1 MTERR
6 SEDGNNTPNGH
17 LISNLIKQVE
27 QVQIFPETG
36 VSGGCGRKKDRVL
49 AHHIR
54 EKRHRTSTS
63 NIPRRL
69 PLMTAAEPSAAQPD
83 GIAGWVDY
91 ASGVLEAAGPAL
103 LFGLRLWASVCL
115 ALYVA
120 FWLELDTPSWA
131 GATAAIVCQP
141 HLGASLRKGWYRLIG
156 TVVGAVAIV
165 VMTACFPQDRAAFFV
180 ALALWGAA
188 CALVATLLRNFASY
202 AAALAGY
209 TAAIIASDQLGSVG
223 GLNGNAFLLAVYRS
237 SEICI
242 GIVCAGIVLA
252 ATDLGGAR
260 RRLATLFA
268 AISDEIS
275 RRFTGTLAN
284 AGAGFEES
292 QTVRRELVRR
302 VIALDPVIDEALG
315 ESSQLR
321 YHSPVLQ
328 IAIDGLMSAMA
339 GWRTAAV
346 LLAQSPDERAR
357 QESAAVLARV
367 PEELRLE
374 PEQSEPARWV
384 ADPTHLLQVCD
395 AAVRRL
401 VALPARAPSLRLLA
415 DQTAEVLA
423 GISHALNGLALLV
436 ADPAHPVPR
445 GRGSRRLRVPDWLPP
460 LVNAGR
466 TFVVIGVAELFW
478 VVTAWPGGANA
489 ITFAAIIVILFA
501 PRADQAY
508 ATGIGFMI
516 GSILSVVIV
525 ATLLFAA
532 LPNVETFAT
541 FSLII
546 GLVLVPVGTVFA
558 LQWQPAIFTGMITV
572 FVPLLAPANP
582 MSYDPQQYY
591 NAALAIVPGV
601 GAAVLSFRLL
611 PPLSPAYRTRRLMA
625 LTLRDL
631 RRLATGRLPRTPEDW
646 EGRMYGR
653 FAALPDQAQPLQRSQ
668 LMATF
673 SVGSEIIQL
682 RHIASRLE
690 LETALGNALEALA
703 QGQSAIAVERLAS
716 VDQVLASRPAAPA
729 VLRARGLI
737 LAISASLTQHAV
749 CFDAGAPG

>member
-1 MTERR
+1 MTE
-6 SEDGNNTPNGH
+6 
-17 LISNLIKQVE
+17 
-27 QVQIFPETG
+27 
-36 VSGGCGRKKDRVL
+36 
-49 AHHIR
+49 
-54 EKRHRTSTS
+54 
-63 NIPRRL
+63 
-69 PLMTAAEPSAAQPD
+69 AEPSAAQPD
-83 GIAGWVDY
+83 GIARWVDY
-91 ASGVLEAAGPAL
+91 ASGALQAARPAL
-103 LFGLRLWASVCL
+103 LFGLRLWASCCL

-120 FWLELDTPSWA
+120 FWLELDTPSWTA
-131 GATAAIVCQP
+131 TTAAIACQP

-209 TAAIIASDQLGSVG
+209 TAAIIASDQLGAVG
-223 GLNGNAFLLAVYRS
+223 GLNGNAFLLAVYRA

-242 GIVCAGIVLA
+242 GIVCAGVVLA

-268 AISDEIS
+268 AISAEIS
-275 RRFTGTLAN
+275 RRFTGTLAT
-284 AGAGFEES
+284 AGAGFEET
-292 QTVRRELVRR
+292 QTLRRELTRR
-302 VIALDPVIDEALG
+302 VIVLDPVIDEALG

-328 IAIDGLMSAMA
+328 IAIDGLLSALA
-339 GWRTAAV
+339 SWRTAAV
-346 LLAQSPDERAR
+346 LLARSPDERAR
-357 QESAAVLARV
+357 QEAAAVLALV
-367 PEELRLE
+367 PEELRLA
-374 PEQSEPARWV
+374 PEEGEPARWI
-384 ADPTHLLQVCD
+384 ADPTRLLRVCD

-401 VALPARAPSLRLLA
+401 VALPARTPSLRLLA
-415 DQTAEVLA
+415 DQTAQVLS
-423 GISHALNGLALLV
+423 GISRALNGLALLV
-436 ADPAHPVPR
+436 DDPARPLFFR
-445 GRGSRRLRVPDWLPP
+445 SRGSRRLRIPDWLPP

-466 TFVVIGVAELFW
+466 AFVVIGVAQLFW

-489 ITFAAIIVILFA
+489 ITFSAIIVILFA
-501 PRADQAY
+501 PRAEQAY

-516 GSILSVVIV
+516 GSALSVVIV
-525 ATLLFAA
+525 ATLLFAV
-532 LPNVETFAT
+532 LPNVETFAA
-541 FSLII
+541 FGLII
-546 GLVLVPVGTVFA
+546 GFVLVPVGTVFA

-572 FVPLLAPANP
+572 FFPLLAPTNP

-591 NAALAIVPGV
+591 NAALAIVPPV
-601 GAAVLSFRLL
+601 GAAVLSFRLI
-611 PPLSPAYRTRRLMA
+611 PPLSPAYRTRRLLA

-631 RRLATGRLPRTPEDW
+631 RRLATGPLPRTPDDW

-668 LMATF
+668 LMAAF

-682 RHIASRLE
+682 RHIAQRLD
-690 LETALGNALEALA
+690 LDGALDGALEALA
-703 QGQSAIAVERLAS
+703 QGESAIAVERLAS
-716 VDQVLASRPAAPA
+716 VDHVLGSRTSAAPA

-737 LAISASLTQHAV
+737 LAISAALTQHAA

>member
-1 MTERR
+1 MR
-6 SEDGNNTPNGH
+6 S
-17 LISNLIKQVE
+17 
-27 QVQIFPETG
+27 
-36 VSGGCGRKKDRVL
+36 RVASSSARL
-49 AHHIR
+49 FTDAIR
-54 EKRHRTSTS
+54 T
-63 NIPRRL
+63 
-69 PLMTAAEPSAAQPD
+69 
-83 GIAGWVDY
+83 
-91 ASGVLEAAGPAL
+91 AGPAL

-120 FWLELDTPSWA
+120 FWLEFDTPSWA

-165 VMTACFPQDRAAFFV
+165 VMTACFPQDRAAFLV
-180 ALALWGAA
+180 TLALWGAA

-209 TAAIIASDQLGSVG
+209 TAAIIASDQLGDVG

-242 GIVCAGIVLA
+242 GIVCAGVVLA

-268 AISDEIS
+268 ATLAEIS
-275 RRFTGTLAN
+275 RRFTGTLAT
-284 AGAGFEES
+284 AGAGFEET
-292 QTVRRELVRR
+292 QTLRRELVRR
-302 VIALDPVIDEALG
+302 VIVLDPVIDEALG
-315 ESSQLR
+315 ESAQLR

-328 IAIDGLMSAMA
+328 IAIDGLLSAMA

-346 LLAQSPDERAR
+346 LLARSPDERAR
-357 QESAAVLARV
+357 QEADAVLARV
-367 PEELRLE
+367 PEELRLAPEGGE
-374 PEQSEPARWV
+374 PPRWIAEPTR
-384 ADPTHLLQVCD
+384 LLRVCD
-395 AAVRRL
+395 AAVRGL
-401 VALPARAPSLRLLA
+401 IALPARTPSLRLLA
-415 DQTAEVLA
+415 DQTAEALG

-436 ADPAHPVPR
+436 DDPAQPVDRRR
-445 GRGSRRLRVPDWLPP
+445 GRRRLRIPDWLPP
-460 LVNAGR
+460 LANAGR
-466 TFVVIGVAELFW
+466 AFVVIGAAELFW

-489 ITFAAIIVILFA
+489 FTFAAIVVILFA
-501 PRADQAY
+501 PRAEQAY

-516 GSILSVVIV
+516 GSVLTVVIV

-572 FVPLLAPANP
+572 FVPLLAPTNP
-582 MSYDPQQYY
+582 MSYDPQRYY

-601 GAAVLSFRLL
+601 GAAVLSFRLI
-611 PPLSPAYRTRRLMA
+611 PPLSPAYRTRRLLA
-625 LTLRDL
+625 LMLRDL
-631 RRLATGRLPRTPEDW
+631 RRLATGPIPRTPDDW

-653 FAALPDQAQPLQRSQ
+653 FAALPDQAAPLQRSQ
-668 LMATF
+668 LMAAF
-673 SVGSEIIQL
+673 SVGSGVIQL

-690 LETALGNALEALA
+690 LETGLDSALEALA
-703 QGQSAIAVERLAS
+703 QGECAIAVERLAL
-716 VDQVLASRPAAPA
+716 VDHVLASRTGAATA

-737 LAISASLTQHAV
+737 LAISASLTQHAT